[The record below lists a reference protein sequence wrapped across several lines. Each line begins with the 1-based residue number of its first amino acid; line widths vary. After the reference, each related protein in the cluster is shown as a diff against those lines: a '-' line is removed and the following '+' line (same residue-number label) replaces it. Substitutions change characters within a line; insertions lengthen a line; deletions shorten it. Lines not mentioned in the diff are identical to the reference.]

1 MIYSKKKSIKLT
13 RNYREA
19 YSLFAYKGILFN
31 YELHM
36 RGFEFVT
43 REIAS
48 TAAKIKLRLASELRL
63 ENIETKQS

>member
-1 MIYSKKKSIKLT
+1 
-13 RNYREA
+13 
-19 YSLFAYKGILFN
+19 
-31 YELHM
+31 M

-43 REIAS
+43 WEIAS